1 MLFPHPPSPPFLSS
15 NPISTVIRT
24 TRPKKTQQNL
34 NLSKQ
39 DGDLWAQIGRYSLHP
54 YHQGAGHAVGGPL
67 LMKGGCEW
75 GSDSLGSFSLV
86 TSLPLGIFLMQQELV
101 NQKDCPYMCAYKLV
115 TVKFKWWGLQNK
127 VENFI
132 HKVSLQDGLPCV
144 CLCVGRAV
152 WLRSCDLFLS
162 R

>member
-1 MLFPHPPSPPFLSS
+1 MLSEDQFALSS
-15 NPISTVIRT
+15 SSLPSLSLFQPHFHCSQDYKAEEDPAKFKSV
-24 TRPKKTQQNL
+24 KT
-34 NLSKQ
+34 
-39 DGDLWAQIGRYSLHP
+39 GR
-54 YHQGAGHAVGGPL
+54 GPL
-67 LMKGGCEW
+67 GPNWKVQFAPLPPGGRVCCGRASPREGGCEW

-144 CLCVGRAV
+144 CLCVGESSLAQE
-152 WLRSCDLFLS
+152 L
-162 R
+162 